1 MKLNIN
7 SNSAQLY
14 RWFYGTSRMPE
25 SLCPY
30 FWKLVLMWTF
40 ILPYSILSLPVII
53 MERLDRSQTHSTGE
67 RAGLGF
73 IVWFVILILIGM
85 VSWFGLLFVEPV
97 KNTIYY
103 HLTVIGFFGWV
114 LSLGIGIT
122 TLYNYLV
129 KKYKESKIKYDEDG
143 RRIWNPEPKQD
154 SIIVSFIK
162 ASYNK
167 YCPRIDWRHKDIQ

>member
-7 SNSAQLY
+7 SKTAQLY

-40 ILPYSILSLPVII
+40 ILPYSILSLPAII
-53 MERLDRSQTHSTGE
+53 MERLDRSKFHSTGE

-73 IVWFVILILIGM
+73 IAWFILGILICM
-85 VSWFGLLFVEPV
+85 VSWVGLLFVEPV
-97 KNTIYY
+97 KDTLYY
-103 HLTVIGFFGWV
+103 HSIVIGGMGWT
-114 LSLGIGIT
+114 LSIGIGIA
-122 TLYNYLV
+122 TLYNYLT
-129 KKYKESKIKYDEDG
+129 KLWKNRNIKYDEDG

-154 SIIVSFIK
+154 SIIVTFIK

-167 YCPRIDWRHKDIQ
+167 YCPRIDWDHKK

>member
-7 SNSAQLY
+7 SNTAQLY

-40 ILPYSILSLPVII
+40 ILPYSILSFPVII

-73 IVWFVILILIGM
+73 IAWFILLILTGM
-85 VSWFGLLFVEPV
+85 VSWIGLLFVEPI
-97 KNTIYY
+97 KDTLYW
-103 HLTVIGFFGWV
+103 HLTVIGVLGWAV
-114 LSLGIGIT
+114 ALGLGVS
-122 TLYNYLV
+122 TLFNYLR
-129 KKYKESKIKYDEDG
+129 KQWKNRNIKYDEFG
-143 RRIWNPEPKQD
+143 RRIWNPIVEEQD
-154 SIIVSFIK
+154 SIFVSFVK

-167 YCPRIDWRHKDIQ
+167 YCPKIDWNHNK

>member
-7 SNSAQLY
+7 SNTAQLY

-53 MERLDRSQTHSTGE
+53 LERFDRSPTHSTGE

-73 IVWFVILILIGM
+73 IAWFILGIAIGM
-85 VSWFGLLFVEPV
+85 VTCIGLFFEEPV
-97 KNTIYY
+97 KDTLYY
-103 HLTVIGFFGWV
+103 HLTVIGTLGWF
-114 LSLGIGIT
+114 LSIGIGIA
-122 TLYNYLV
+122 TLYNYLR
-129 KKYKESKIKYDEDG
+129 KLWKNRNIKYDEFG
-143 RRIWNPEPKQD
+143 RRIWNPIVEEQD
-154 SIIVSFIK
+154 SIIVSFVK

-167 YCPRIDWRHKDIQ
+167 YCPKIDWNHNK

>member
-7 SNSAQLY
+7 SKIAQLY

-53 MERLDRSQTHSTGE
+53 MERFDRSENHSTGE

-73 IVWFVILILIGM
+73 ICWFITFIAICMIITFRIFFVI
-85 VSWFGLLFVEPV
+85 PV
-97 KNTIYY
+97 KDTLYMELVTIGILGWA
-103 HLTVIGFFGWV
+103 LTI
-114 LSLGIGIT
+114 GIGG
-122 TLYNYLV
+122 YLAF
-129 KKYKESKIKYDEDG
+129 KYLANKWQNRGIKYNEDG
-143 RRIWNPEPKQD
+143 YRIWEIEPKQD
-154 SIIVSFIK
+154 SIIVSFVK

-167 YCPRIDWRHKDIQ
+167 YCPRIDWDYNK

>member
-7 SNSAQLY
+7 SNTAQLY

-40 ILPYSILSLPVII
+40 ILPYSILSLPIII
-53 MERLDRSQTHSTGE
+53 MERLDRSENHSTGD

-73 IVWFVILILIGM
+73 IVWFILFILTGM
-85 VSWFGLLFVEPV
+85 VTVLGVFFVTPV
-97 KNTIYY
+97 KDTLYANLASVGI
-103 HLTVIGFFGWV
+103 LGWV
-114 LSLGIGIT
+114 IAIIVGISFAFNHLNNKWKNRG
-122 TLYNYLV
+122 
-129 KKYKESKIKYDEDG
+129 IKYDEDDY
-143 RRIWNPEPKQD
+143 RIWNPEPKQD
-154 SIIVSFIK
+154 SIIISFIK

-167 YCPRIDWRHKDIQ
+167 YCPKIDWDHKK

>member
-7 SNSAQLY
+7 SNTAQLY

-53 MERLDRSQTHSTGE
+53 LERFDRSQTCSTGE

-73 IVWFVILILIGM
+73 IAWFILDITIGM
-85 VSWFGLLFVEPV
+85 VTCIGLFFEEPV
-97 KNTIYY
+97 KDTLYY
-103 HLTVIGFFGWV
+103 HLTVIGTLGWF
-114 LSLGIGIT
+114 LSIGIGIA
-122 TLYNYLV
+122 TLYNYIM
-129 KKYKESKIKYDEDG
+129 KKIKESKIKYDEHG

-154 SIIVSFIK
+154 SIIVSFVK

-167 YCPRIDWRHKDIQ
+167 YCPRIDWDHKK

>member
-7 SNSAQLY
+7 SNTAQLY

-40 ILPYSILSLPVII
+40 ILPYSILSLPAII
-53 MERLDRSQTHSTGE
+53 MERIDRSQFHSTGE

-73 IVWFVILILIGM
+73 IAWFILFILICM
-85 VSWFGLLFVEPV
+85 VSWVGLFFVEPV
-97 KNTIYY
+97 KDTLYY
-103 HLTVIGFFGWV
+103 HSIVIGGMGWV
-114 LSLGIGIT
+114 LSFGIGIAT
-122 TLYNYLV
+122 AYNYLT
-129 KKYKESKIKYDEDG
+129 KQWKNRNIKYDEFG
-143 RRIWNPEPKQD
+143 RRIWNPIVEEQD
-154 SIIVSFIK
+154 SIIVSFVK

-167 YCPRIDWRHKDIQ
+167 YCPRIDWDHKK

>member
-7 SNSAQLY
+7 SNTAQLY

-73 IVWFVILILIGM
+73 IAWFILLILTGM
-85 VSWFGLLFVEPV
+85 VSWIGLLFVEPI
-97 KNTIYY
+97 KDTLYW
-103 HLTVIGFFGWV
+103 HLTVIGVLGWAV
-114 LSLGIGIT
+114 ALGLGVS
-122 TLYNYLV
+122 TLFNYLR
-129 KKYKESKIKYDEDG
+129 KLWKNRNIKYDEFG
-143 RRIWNPEPKQD
+143 RRIWNPIVEEQD
-154 SIIVSFIK
+154 SIFVSFVK

-167 YCPRIDWRHKDIQ
+167 YCPKIDWNHNK